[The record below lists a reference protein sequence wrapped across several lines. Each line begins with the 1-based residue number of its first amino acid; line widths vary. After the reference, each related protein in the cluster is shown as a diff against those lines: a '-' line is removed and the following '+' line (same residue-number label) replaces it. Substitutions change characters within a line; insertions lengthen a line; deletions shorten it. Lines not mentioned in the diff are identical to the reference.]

1 MLFIDRTDALLPWSS
16 LPDRACLSGR
26 GLSKRRRR
34 NRRRRQIARNKNNVQ
49 GMNVTESE
57 QKAPGAS
64 HRWRWLPAL
73 VVALFCLCVTN
84 ASAETR
90 ALRIQHLHTGEK
102 AEIVFK
108 RNGRYDQA
116 GLKKI
121 NFMLRDW
128 RRNEPTRMD
137 PRLLDLVW
145 QAYRASGST
154 SYIHVVSAYRSP
166 ATNAMLRG
174 RSKGVARESQHM
186 VGRAMDFFL
195 PDVPL
200 KKLRDIGLRMQGGGV
215 GYYPTSGSPFIHM
228 DVGNVRHWPGI
239 SRQELARVFPNGNTL
254 HVPSDGKPL
263 PGYGQA
269 FAAYKSRKATG
280 TPNIELASADGG
292 QRKSRGLL
300 ATLLGGRGAD
310 EADDVADAVPAP
322 RKPAKSVEPRPAGQ
336 AIAIVPPQD
345 AQRADIQIAA
355 SDPGEESPAGQKG
368 KTPEAIVMAM
378 APNAVP
384 LPAFAPRAEATA
396 SIATPQTAPFAI
408 ASASMTQ
415 TELPAAKPAATNA
428 EMPMGKTD
436 TAALSVTP
444 EMVALNVPLP
454 TWRPES
460 LARQPEAAKSADAI
474 GALLAMHHPDDGLD
488 GPASQRVAVPAS
500 KPEDRVRTSPKA
512 DRVQP
517 RLDPEATAVIVPAVL
532 TGRGIAGGTGSTTAP
547 VIAANF
553 IRTAPEHVYL
563 DGFQSRGQTSDH
575 RRFTG
580 SAVKFLP
587 IASFK

>member
-1 MLFIDRTDALLPWSS
+1 MT
-16 LPDRACLSGR
+16 
-26 GLSKRRRR
+26 
-34 NRRRRQIARNKNNVQ
+34 
-49 GMNVTESE
+49 VTESE
-57 QKAPGAS
+57 QNAPDAS
-64 HRWRWLPAL
+64 HRWTWLPAIA
-73 VVALFCLCVTN
+73 VALLCLCVTS
-84 ASAETR
+84 AFAETR
-90 ALRIQHLHTGEK
+90 ALKIQHLHTGEK

-121 NFMLRDW
+121 SFMLRDW

-154 SYIHVVSAYRSP
+154 GYIHVVSAYRSP
-166 ATNAMLRG
+166 ATNAMLRS

-254 HVPSDGKPL
+254 HVPSDGRPL
-263 PGYGQA
+263 PGYDQA
-269 FAAYKSRKATG
+269 LAAYKSRKAAG

-310 EADDVADAVPAP
+310 ESEDIAEAAPAP
-322 RKPAKSVEPRPAGQ
+322 RKPAKSVEPKTAGQ
-336 AIAIVPPQD
+336 GIATVPPQE
-345 AQRADIQIAA
+345 AQRADIQMASAGAA
-355 SDPGEESPAGQKG
+355 EEPLAEQKG
-368 KTPEAIVMAM
+368 KSPEAIVMAM
-378 APNAVP
+378 APSAVP
-384 LPAFAPRAEATA
+384 LPAFAPRAVATA
-396 SIATPQTAPFAI
+396 SIATPQNATLAM
-408 ASASMTQ
+408 ASASTARA
-415 TELPAAKPAATNA
+415 ELSAPKPVVANA
-428 EMPMGKTD
+428 EMPLGKTD
-436 TAALSVTP
+436 AASAAP
-444 EMVALNVPLP
+444 DKVALNIPLP
-454 TWRPES
+454 TWRPRNEAS
-460 LARQPEAAKSADAI
+460 AMRQPEAVKSADAVA
-474 GALLAMHHPDDGLD
+474 ALLAMHHPDTVLD
-488 GPASQRVAVPAS
+488 GSAAQQVAVPAP

-517 RLDPEATAVIVPAVL
+517 RLDTEATAVIAPVA
-532 TGRGIAGGTGSTTAP
+532 GRGIPGGTGAAAAP
-547 VIAANF
+547 IIAANF
-553 IRTAPEHVYL
+553 IRTAPEQVYL
-563 DGFQSRGQTSDH
+563 DGFQPRGQTSDH

>member
-1 MLFIDRTDALLPWSS
+1 MNVSE
-16 LPDRACLSGR
+16 
-26 GLSKRRRR
+26 
-34 NRRRRQIARNKNNVQ
+34 NVQ
-49 GMNVTESE
+49 N
-57 QKAPGAS
+57 APRAS
-64 HRWRWLPAL
+64 RLWTLPAIIAAFL
-73 VVALFCLCVTN
+73 CLCVTG
-84 ASAETR
+84 AFAETR
-90 ALRIQHLHTGEK
+90 ALKIQHLHTGEK

-108 RNGRYDQA
+108 RNGRYDPA

-121 NFMLRDW
+121 NLMLRDW
-128 RRNEPTRMD
+128 RRNEPTKMD

-145 QAYRASGST
+145 QAYRASGSRA
-154 SYIHVVSAYRSP
+154 YIHVVSAYRSP
-166 ATNAMLRG
+166 ATNAMLRS

-200 KKLRDIGLRMQGGGV
+200 KKLRDIGLKMQGGGV

-269 FAAYKSRKATG
+269 FAAYKSRKGAG
-280 TPNIELASADGG
+280 TPNIDLASADGG
-292 QRKSRGLL
+292 QRRPARGLL

-310 EADDVADAVPAP
+310 ETDDVAEAVPAP
-322 RKPAKSVEPRPAGQ
+322 RKPAKSVEPRPAG
-336 AIAIVPPQD
+336 IAIVPPQD
-345 AQRADIQIAA
+345 AQRADIQMA
-355 SDPGEESPAGQKG
+355 SVDRAEESPIGPEG

-378 APNAVP
+378 APGSVP
-384 LPAFAPRAEATA
+384 LPAFAPRSGSTT
-396 SIATPQTAPFAI
+396 SIPTPQLAPLAAADASTARA
-408 ASASMTQ
+408 
-415 TELPAAKPAATNA
+415 ELANPAATDA
-428 EMPMGKTD
+428 EISSGKSAGPAGGAPD
-436 TAALSVTP
+436 
-444 EMVALNVPLP
+444 MVAFNIPLP

-460 LARQPEAAKSADAI
+460 PTRQPETDKSDDAVA
-474 GALLAMHHPDDGLD
+474 ALLALNHADDGHNGLA
-488 GPASQRVAVPAS
+488 GQRVAVAQS

-517 RLDPEATAVIVPAVL
+517 NLDPEATAVIVPAAL
-532 TGRGIAGGTGSTTAP
+532 SGRPIETGRGIAGGASPAAP
-547 VIAANF
+547 VIAANL
-553 IRTAPEHVYL
+553 IRTAPEHIYL
-563 DGFQSRGQTSDH
+563 DGFQPRGRTSDH

>member
-1 MLFIDRTDALLPWSS
+1 
-16 LPDRACLSGR
+16 
-26 GLSKRRRR
+26 
-34 NRRRRQIARNKNNVQ
+34 
-49 GMNVTESE
+49 MNVIESE
-57 QKAPGAS
+57 QSAPGAS
-64 HRWRWLPAL
+64 HRWTWLPAI
-73 VVALFCLCVTN
+73 VVAFLCLCVTS

-166 ATNAMLRG
+166 ATNAMLRS

-200 KKLRDIGLRMQGGGV
+200 KKLRDIGLKMQGGGV

-254 HVPSDGKPL
+254 HVPSDGRPL
-263 PGYGQA
+263 PGYDQA
-269 FAAYKSRKATG
+269 LAAYKSRKSAG

-292 QRKSRGLL
+292 QRRPARGLL

-310 EADDVADAVPAP
+310 EAEDVAEAVPAP
-322 RKPAKSVEPRPAGQ
+322 RKPARSVEPKTAGQ
-336 AIAIVPPQD
+336 GIAIVPPQD
-345 AQRADIQIAA
+345 ARRADIQVA
-355 SDPGEESPAGQKG
+355 SAGTAEEPLAEQNS

-378 APNAVP
+378 APDSVP
-384 LPAFAPRAEATA
+384 LPAFAPRATATA
-396 SIATPQTAPFAI
+396 SIPTPQPAPFAV
-408 ASASMTQ
+408 ASASSARA
-415 TELPAAKPAATNA
+415 ELAGVKPAAANA
-428 EMPMGKTD
+428 ELPLGKTD
-436 TAALSVTP
+436 AAPAAVAP
-444 EMVALNVPLP
+444 VMVALNIPVP
-454 TWRPES
+454 TWRPQS
-460 LARQPEAAKSADAI
+460 RTSPAPQPEAAKSADAVA
-474 GALLAMHHPDDGLD
+474 ALLAMHHPDDGHGL
-488 GPASQRVAVPAS
+488 PVRQVAVPAS

-517 RLDPEATAVIVPAVL
+517 RLDPEATAMIVPAAS
-532 TGRGIAGGTGSTTAP
+532 TGRPLAGRLGMAAGPTAAP

-553 IRTAPEHVYL
+553 IRTAPEQVYL
-563 DGFQSRGQTSDH
+563 DGFQPRGQTSDH

>member
-1 MLFIDRTDALLPWSS
+1 MSVIESQQNAPGGFRWWTRLPAFMVAFFCMCITDA
-16 LPDRACLSGR
+16 
-26 GLSKRRRR
+26 
-34 NRRRRQIARNKNNVQ
+34 
-49 GMNVTESE
+49 
-57 QKAPGAS
+57 
-64 HRWRWLPAL
+64 
-73 VVALFCLCVTN
+73 F
-84 ASAETR
+84 AETR
-90 ALRIQHLHTGEK
+90 SLRIQHLHTGEK
-102 AEIVFK
+102 AEVVFK

-154 SYIHVVSAYRSP
+154 AYIHVVSAYRSP

-200 KKLRDIGLRMQGGGV
+200 KKLRDIGLKMQGGGV

-254 HVPSDGKPL
+254 HVPTDGRPL
-263 PGYGQA
+263 PGYDQA
-269 FAAYKSRKATG
+269 FAAYKSRKAAG
-280 TPNIELASADGG
+280 TPSIELASADNG
-292 QRKSRGLL
+292 QRKPARGLL
-300 ATLLGGRGAD
+300 ATLLGGPGAD
-310 EADDVADAVPAP
+310 EADDAAQAAPAP
-322 RKPAKSVEPRPAGQ
+322 RNSAKSVEPRMAGEPKTAGEPKAAGQ
-336 AIAIVPPQD
+336 GIAIVAPEA
-345 AQRADIQIAA
+345 AQRADIRMA
-355 SDPGEESPAGQKG
+355 SADPAEETPA

-378 APNAVP
+378 APGTVP
-384 LPAFAPRAEATA
+384 VPAFAPRAGLAA
-396 SIATPQTAPFAI
+396 SIPTPQTVPFGV
-408 ASASMTQ
+408 ASAST
-415 TELPAAKPAATNA
+415 AAEPAATGGEIPLAKMNA
-428 EMPMGKTD
+428 ASAIAGADML
-436 TAALSVTP
+436 ALDIP
-444 EMVALNVPLP
+444 IP
-454 TWRPES
+454 TWRPEGQTGP
-460 LARQPEAAKSADAI
+460 ARQPAAARPADAI
-474 GALLAMHHPDDGLD
+474 GALLAMHHADDGLD
-488 GPASQRVAVPAS
+488 PLAGQRVALPAS
-500 KPEDRVRTSPKA
+500 KPEDRIRTSPKA

-517 RLDPEATAVIVPAVL
+517 GLDPEATAVNVPL
-532 TGRGIAGGTGSTTAP
+532 ETGRRITGRTGSTI
-547 VIAANF
+547 IAANF
-553 IRTAPEHVYL
+553 IRTAPVQVYL
-563 DGFQSRGQTSDH
+563 DGFQPRRRTSDH

>member
-1 MLFIDRTDALLPWSS
+1 M
-16 LPDRACLSGR
+16 
-26 GLSKRRRR
+26 
-34 NRRRRQIARNKNNVQ
+34 
-49 GMNVTESE
+49 TESE
-57 QKAPGAS
+57 QNAPGAC
-64 HRWRWLPAL
+64 HRWTGLPAI
-73 VVALFCLCVTN
+73 VVALLCLCVTS
-84 ASAETR
+84 AFAETR
-90 ALRIQHLHTGEK
+90 ALKIQHLHTGEK

-154 SYIHVVSAYRSP
+154 GYIHVVSAYRSP
-166 ATNAMLRG
+166 ATNAMLRS

-254 HVPSDGKPL
+254 HVPSDGRPL
-263 PGYGQA
+263 PGYDQA
-269 FAAYKSRKATG
+269 LAAYKSRKAG
-280 TPNIELASADGG
+280 NTPNIELASADGG

-310 EADDVADAVPAP
+310 GSEDVAEAAPAP
-322 RKPAKSVEPRPAGQ
+322 RKPAKPVEPKTAAQG
-336 AIAIVPPQD
+336 IAIVPPQD
-345 AQRADIQIAA
+345 VQRADIQLAA
-355 SDPGEESPAGQKG
+355 EEPLAAQKN

-378 APNAVP
+378 APETVP
-384 LPAFAPRAEATA
+384 LPAFAPRAVA
-396 SIATPQTAPFAI
+396 SIPTPQTAPFAMAG
-408 ASASMTQ
+408 ASTARAGLS
-415 TELPAAKPAATNA
+415 AAKPAAANA
-428 EMPMGKTD
+428 ETPLGNTD
-436 TAALSVTP
+436 AAAASVAP
-444 EMVALNVPLP
+444 DIVALNIPLP
-454 TWRPES
+454 TWRPQTQTS
-460 LARQPEAAKSADAI
+460 PARQPEAAKSADAVA
-474 GALLAMHHPDDGLD
+474 ALLAMHHPDTVLD
-488 GPASQRVAVPAS
+488 GSAAQQVAVPAP
-500 KPEDRVRTSPKA
+500 KPEDRVGTSPKA

-517 RLDPEATAVIVPAVL
+517 RLDPEATAMPVA
-532 TGRGIAGGTGSTTAP
+532 GRGIPGGTGAAAAP

-553 IRTAPEHVYL
+553 IRTAPEQVYL
-563 DGFQSRGQTSDH
+563 DGFQPRRQTSDH

-587 IASFK
+587 IASFR

>member
-1 MLFIDRTDALLPWSS
+1 MNVSE
-16 LPDRACLSGR
+16 
-26 GLSKRRRR
+26 
-34 NRRRRQIARNKNNVQ
+34 NVQ
-49 GMNVTESE
+49 N
-57 QKAPGAS
+57 APGAS
-64 HRWRWLPAL
+64 RLWTLPAIIAAFL
-73 VVALFCLCVTN
+73 CLCVTG
-84 ASAETR
+84 AFAETR
-90 ALRIQHLHTGEK
+90 ALKIQHLHTGEK

-108 RNGRYDQA
+108 RNGRYDPA

-121 NFMLRDW
+121 NLMLRDW
-128 RRNEPTRMD
+128 RRNEPTKMD

-145 QAYRASGST
+145 QAYRASGSRA
-154 SYIHVVSAYRSP
+154 YIHVVSAYRSP
-166 ATNAMLRG
+166 ATNAMLRS

-200 KKLRDIGLRMQGGGV
+200 KKLRDIGLKMQGGGV

-269 FAAYKSRKATG
+269 FAAYKSRKGAG
-280 TPNIELASADGG
+280 TPNIDLASADGG
-292 QRKSRGLL
+292 QRRPARGLL

-310 EADDVADAVPAP
+310 ETDDVAEAVPAP
-322 RKPAKSVEPRPAGQ
+322 RKPAKSVEPRPAG
-336 AIAIVPPQD
+336 IAIVPPQD
-345 AQRADIQIAA
+345 AQRADIQMA
-355 SDPGEESPAGQKG
+355 SVDRAEESPIGPEG

-378 APNAVP
+378 APGSVP
-384 LPAFAPRAEATA
+384 LPAFAPRSGSTT
-396 SIATPQTAPFAI
+396 SIPTPQLAPLAAANASTAGAELANPTATDAEI
-408 ASASMTQ
+408 PSGKSAG
-415 TELPAAKPAATNA
+415 PAGGAP
-428 EMPMGKTD
+428 D
-436 TAALSVTP
+436 
-444 EMVALNVPLP
+444 MVAFNIPLP

-460 LARQPEAAKSADAI
+460 PTRQPEADKSGDAVA
-474 GALLAMHHPDDGLD
+474 ALLALNHADDGHNGLA
-488 GPASQRVAVPAS
+488 GQRVSVAQS

-517 RLDPEATAVIVPAVL
+517 NLDPEATAVIVPAAL
-532 TGRGIAGGTGSTTAP
+532 SRPIETGRGIAGGASTAAAP
-547 VIAANF
+547 VIAANL
-553 IRTAPEHVYL
+553 IRTAPEHIYL
-563 DGFQSRGQTSDH
+563 DGFQPRGQTSDH

>member
-1 MLFIDRTDALLPWSS
+1 
-16 LPDRACLSGR
+16 
-26 GLSKRRRR
+26 
-34 NRRRRQIARNKNNVQ
+34 
-49 GMNVTESE
+49 MNVIESE
-57 QKAPGAS
+57 QNAPGGF
-64 HRWRWLPAL
+64 RWWTRLPAFM
-73 VVALFCLCVTN
+73 VAFFCMCITD
-84 ASAETR
+84 AFAETR

-154 SYIHVVSAYRSP
+154 AYIHVVSAYRSP

-200 KKLRDIGLRMQGGGV
+200 KKLRDIGLKMQGGGV

-263 PGYGQA
+263 PGYEQA
-269 FAAYKSRKATG
+269 FAAYKSRKAAG
-280 TPNIELASADGG
+280 TPNIELASADSG
-292 QRKSRGLL
+292 QRRPARGLL
-300 ATLLGGRGAD
+300 ASLLGGRGAD
-310 EADDVADAVPAP
+310 EANDAAQAVPAP
-322 RKPAKSVEPRPAGQ
+322 RKPAKSVEPKQAGEPKTTGQ
-336 AIAIVPPQD
+336 GTAIVAPEA
-345 AQRADIQIAA
+345 AQRADIQIA
-355 SDPGEESPAGQKG
+355 SAGQAEETPA

-378 APNAVP
+378 APGTVP
-384 LPAFAPRAEATA
+384 LPAFAPRTGLAA
-396 SIATPQTAPFAI
+396 SIPTQQTVPLAV
-408 ASASMTQ
+408 ASASPARA
-415 TELPAAKPAATNA
+415 EPAAANA
-428 EMPMGKTD
+428 EIPPAKVD
-436 TAALSVTP
+436 AAAAAGAP
-444 EMVALNVPLP
+444 EMVALNIPVP
-454 TWRPES
+454 TWRPQDQAS
-460 LARQPEAAKSADAI
+460 AAHQPEAKPADAI
-474 GALLAMHHPDDGLD
+474 GALLAMHHADDGLD
-488 GPASQRVAVPAS
+488 PLAGQRIAVPAS
-500 KPEDRVRTSPKA
+500 KPEDRARTSPKA

-517 RLDPEATAVIVPAVL
+517 RLDPETTAVIVPL
-532 TGRGIAGGTGSTTAP
+532 ETGRRITGGTASAAATI
-547 VIAANF
+547 IAANL
-553 IRTAPEHVYL
+553 IRTAPEQVYL
-563 DGFQSRGQTSDH
+563 DGFKPRGQTSDH

>member
-1 MLFIDRTDALLPWSS
+1 
-16 LPDRACLSGR
+16 
-26 GLSKRRRR
+26 
-34 NRRRRQIARNKNNVQ
+34 
-49 GMNVTESE
+49 MNVTESE
-57 QKAPGAS
+57 QNAPS
-64 HRWRWLPAL
+64 HRWTWLPAI
-73 VVALFCLCVTN
+73 VAAFLCLCVTG

-154 SYIHVVSAYRSP
+154 AYIQVVSAYRSP

-269 FAAYKSRKATG
+269 FAAYKSRKAAG
-280 TPNIELASADGG
+280 TPNIELANADGG
-292 QRKSRGLL
+292 QRKSPGLL
-300 ATLLGGRGAD
+300 ATLLGRGAD
-310 EADDVADAVPAP
+310 EADDVAEAAPAP
-322 RKPAKSVEPRPAGQ
+322 RKLAKSVEPKPAGQ
-336 AIAIVPPQD
+336 GIAIVPPET
-345 AQRADIQIAA
+345 AQRADIQMV
-355 SDPGEESPAGQKG
+355 SVDPAEPLAEQKS
-368 KTPEAIVMAM
+368 KKPEAIVMAM

-384 LPAFAPRAEATA
+384 LPAFAPRAESTA
-396 SIATPQTAPFAI
+396 SIATRQTAPFAI
-408 ASASMTQ
+408 ASASMARA
-415 TELPAAKPAATNA
+415 ELPAAKPAPTNP
-428 EMPMGKTD
+428 EIPLGKTD
-436 TAALSVTP
+436 TATASVAP
-444 EMVALNVPLP
+444 EMMALNIPLP
-454 TWRPES
+454 TWRPEGQTS
-460 LARQPEAAKSADAI
+460 QARQPEAAKSADAI
-474 GALLAMHHPDDGLD
+474 GALLAMHHPDGGLD
-488 GPASQRVAVPAS
+488 GLAGQRVAVPAS
-500 KPEDRVRTSPKA
+500 TPEDRVRTSPKA

-517 RLDPEATAVIVPAVL
+517 RLDPETTAVIVPAVL

-563 DGFQSRGQTSDH
+563 DGFQPRGQTSDH

>member
-1 MLFIDRTDALLPWSS
+1 
-16 LPDRACLSGR
+16 
-26 GLSKRRRR
+26 
-34 NRRRRQIARNKNNVQ
+34 
-49 GMNVTESE
+49 MNVIES
-57 QKAPGAS
+57 QQNAPGAS
-64 HRWRWLPAL
+64 HRWTWLPAI
-73 VVALFCLCVTN
+73 VVAFFCLCVTS

-90 ALRIQHLHTGEK
+90 ALKIQHLHTGEK

-166 ATNAMLRG
+166 ATNAMLRS

-200 KKLRDIGLRMQGGGV
+200 KKLRDIGLKMQGGGV

-254 HVPSDGKPL
+254 HVPSDGRPL
-263 PGYGQA
+263 PGYDQA
-269 FAAYKSRKATG
+269 LAAYKSRKAAG

-300 ATLLGGRGAD
+300 ATLLGRGAD
-310 EADDVADAVPAP
+310 EADDIAEAAPAP
-322 RKPAKSVEPRPAGQ
+322 RKPAKSVEPEPAGQ
-336 AIAIVPPQD
+336 GIAIVPPQD
-345 AQRADIQIAA
+345 AQRADIQVA
-355 SDPGEESPAGQKG
+355 SAGMAEEPLAEQKV

-378 APNAVP
+378 APSAVP
-384 LPAFAPRAEATA
+384 LPAFAPRAAPTA
-396 SIATPQTAPFAI
+396 SIPVPQTAPFAI
-408 ASASMTQ
+408 AGASTAQ
-415 TELPAAKPAATNA
+415 AELSAAKPAAANA
-428 EMPMGKTD
+428 EMGKTD
-436 TAALSVTP
+436 TAAASVAP
-444 EMVALNVPLP
+444 DMVALNIPLP
-454 TWRPES
+454 TSRPQGQTS
-460 LARQPEAAKSADAI
+460 PARQPESAKSADAI
-474 GALLAMHHPDDGLD
+474 AALLTMHHPDDGL
-488 GPASQRVAVPAS
+488 GLAGQRVAIPAS

-512 DRVQP
+512 NRVQP
-517 RLDPEATAVIVPAVL
+517 RLDPEAIAVIVPVASPGWRL
-532 TGRGIAGGTGSTTAP
+532 ETGRGIAGGTGSTAAP

-553 IRTAPEHVYL
+553 IRTAPEQVYL
-563 DGFQSRGQTSDH
+563 DGFQPRGQTSDH

>member
-1 MLFIDRTDALLPWSS
+1 
-16 LPDRACLSGR
+16 
-26 GLSKRRRR
+26 
-34 NRRRRQIARNKNNVQ
+34 
-49 GMNVTESE
+49 MNVIESE
-57 QKAPGAS
+57 QNAPGAS
-64 HRWRWLPAL
+64 QRWTWLPAI
-73 VVALFCLCVTN
+73 VVALFCLCVTS

-90 ALRIQHLHTGEK
+90 ALKIQHLHTGEK

-145 QAYRASGST
+145 QAYRASGS
-154 SYIHVVSAYRSP
+154 SGYIHVVSAYRSP
-166 ATNAMLRG
+166 ATNAMLRS

-254 HVPSDGKPL
+254 HVPSDGRPL
-263 PGYGQA
+263 PGYDQA
-269 FAAYKSRKATG
+269 LAAYKSRKTAG
-280 TPNIELASADGG
+280 TPNIELATADGG

-310 EADDVADAVPAP
+310 ESEDIAEAAPAP
-322 RKPAKSVEPRPAGQ
+322 RKPAKSVEPKTAGQ
-336 AIAIVPPQD
+336 GIAVVPPQA
-345 AQRADIQIAA
+345 AQRADIQMASAGAA
-355 SDPGEESPAGQKG
+355 EEPLAEQKG

-378 APNAVP
+378 APSAVP
-384 LPAFAPRAEATA
+384 LPAFAPRAVATA
-396 SIATPQTAPFAI
+396 SIPAPQTAPFAMAR
-408 ASASMTQ
+408 ASTAQAEPSVT
-415 TELPAAKPAATNA
+415 KPVVANA
-428 EMPMGKTD
+428 EMPLGKTE
-436 TAALSVTP
+436 AAAASAPDV
-444 EMVALNVPLP
+444 VALNVPLP
-454 TWRPES
+454 TWRPQTEAS
-460 LARQPEAAKSADAI
+460 LARQPEAVKSADAVA
-474 GALLAMHHPDDGLD
+474 ALLAMHHPDAVLD
-488 GPASQRVAVPAS
+488 GSAAQRVAVPAPKS
-500 KPEDRVRTSPKA
+500 EDRVRTSPKA

-517 RLDPEATAVIVPAVL
+517 RLDPEATAVIVPVAE
-532 TGRGIAGGTGSTTAP
+532 RGISGGTGAAAAP

-553 IRTAPEHVYL
+553 IRTAPQQVYL
-563 DGFQSRGQTSDH
+563 DGFQPGGQTSDH

>member
-1 MLFIDRTDALLPWSS
+1 MPVRLVKPVGSS
-16 LPDRACLSGR
+16 A
-26 GLSKRRRR
+26 SKRRLRI
-34 NRRRRQIARNKNNVQ
+34 RRRRQIARNKNNVQ
-49 GMNVTESE
+49 GMKLIESG
-57 QKAPGAS
+57 QNAPGAS
-64 HRWRWLPAL
+64 RHWTWLPAI
-73 VVALFCLCVTN
+73 VVAFLCLCVTG

-239 SRQELARVFPNGNTL
+239 GRQELARVFPNGNTL
-254 HVPSDGKPL
+254 HVPSDGRPL
-263 PGYGQA
+263 PGYDQA
-269 FAAYKSRKATG
+269 LAAYTSRKSAG
-280 TPNIELASADGG
+280 TPNIELASADSGE
-292 QRKSRGLL
+292 RKSRGLL

-310 EADDVADAVPAP
+310 EAEDVAEAAPTP
-322 RKPAKSVEPRPAGQ
+322 RKPVKPVEPKPAGQ
-336 AIAIVPPQD
+336 GIAVVPPEA
-345 AQRADIQIAA
+345 AQRADIQVASAGAA
-355 SDPGEESPAGQKG
+355 EEPLAEQKS

-378 APNAVP
+378 APDTVP
-384 LPAFAPRAEATA
+384 LPAFAPRAVPTA
-396 SIATPQTAPFAI
+396 SIPTPQTAPFAT
-408 ASASMTQ
+408 ASASTSR
-415 TELPAAKPAATNA
+415 AALVTSKPTAANA
-428 EMPMGKTD
+428 EMPLDKTD
-436 TAALSVTP
+436 AAAVSAAPETAALT
-444 EMVALNVPLP
+444 VPLP
-454 TWRPES
+454 TWRPQS
-460 LARQPEAAKSADAI
+460 QISPTRQPDAAKSGDAVA
-474 GALLAMHHPDDGLD
+474 ALLAMHHPDNSLDGLA
-488 GPASQRVAVPAS
+488 GQRAAVPAP

-517 RLDPEATAVIVPAVL
+517 RLDPEATAVIVPVAL
-532 TGRGIAGGTGSTTAP
+532 TGRPLETGHGIAGGTGSAGAP
-547 VIAANF
+547 VIAANY
-553 IRTAPEHVYL
+553 IRTAPEQVYL
-563 DGFQSRGQTSDH
+563 DGFQPRGQTSDH

>member
-1 MLFIDRTDALLPWSS
+1 
-16 LPDRACLSGR
+16 
-26 GLSKRRRR
+26 
-34 NRRRRQIARNKNNVQ
+34 
-49 GMNVTESE
+49 MNVIESK
-57 QKAPGAS
+57 QNAPGAS
-64 HRWRWLPAL
+64 HRWTWSSAIVAAL
-73 VVALFCLCVTN
+73 LCLCVTS

-154 SYIHVVSAYRSP
+154 GYIHVVSAYRSP

-269 FAAYKSRKATG
+269 FAAYKSRKAAG
-280 TPNIELASADGG
+280 TPNIELASVDGG
-292 QRKSRGLL
+292 QRRPARGLL
-300 ATLLGGRGAD
+300 ATLLGRGTD

-322 RKPAKSVEPRPAGQ
+322 RKPAKSVEPKTAGQ
-336 AIAIVPPQD
+336 GIAIVPPEA
-345 AQRADIQIAA
+345 AQRADVQMA
-355 SDPGEESPAGQKG
+355 SGGSAEEPSSAQTE

-378 APNAVP
+378 APKAVP
-384 LPAFAPRAEATA
+384 LPDFAPRAQSTA
-396 SIATPQTAPFAI
+396 GIVTAQTAPFAI
-408 ASASMTQ
+408 ESASMARA
-415 TELPAAKPAATNA
+415 ELPTAKRAPTNA
-428 EMPMGKTD
+428 EMLLGKAD
-436 TAALSVTP
+436 ATAASVAP
-444 EMVALNVPLP
+444 EIVALNIPLP
-454 TWRPES
+454 TWRPEGQTS
-460 LARQPEAAKSADAI
+460 PARQPEAAKSADAI
-474 GALLAMHHPDDGLD
+474 GALLAMHHPDGGLD
-488 GPASQRVAVPAS
+488 GLAGQRVAVPAS
-500 KPEDRVRTSPKA
+500 KPEDHVRTSPKA

-517 RLDPEATAVIVPAVL
+517 RLDPETAAVIVPAVL
-532 TGRGIAGGTGSTTAP
+532 TGRGIAGGTGSTAP
-547 VIAANF
+547 VVAANF
-553 IRTAPEHVYL
+553 IRTAPQKVYL

>member
-1 MLFIDRTDALLPWSS
+1 MTVI
-16 LPDRACLSGR
+16 
-26 GLSKRRRR
+26 
-34 NRRRRQIARNKNNVQ
+34 
-49 GMNVTESE
+49 ES
-57 QKAPGAS
+57 QQTAPGAS
-64 HRWRWLPAL
+64 HRWTWLPAI
-73 VVALFCLCVTN
+73 ALALLCLCVTS
-84 ASAETR
+84 AFAETR
-90 ALRIQHLHTGEK
+90 ALKIQHLHTGEK

-137 PRLLDLVW
+137 PRLFDLVW
-145 QAYRASGST
+145 QAYRASGS
-154 SYIHVVSAYRSP
+154 SGYIHVVSAYRSP
-166 ATNAMLRG
+166 ATNAMLRS

-254 HVPSDGKPL
+254 HVPSDGRPL
-263 PGYGQA
+263 PGYDQA
-269 FAAYKSRKATG
+269 LAAYKSRKAAG
-280 TPNIELASADGG
+280 TPNIELASAGG
-292 QRKSRGLL
+292 DQRKSRGLL
-300 ATLLGGRGAD
+300 ATLLGRGTD
-310 EADDVADAVPAP
+310 EADDVAEAVPAP
-322 RKPAKSVEPRPAGQ
+322 RKPAKSVEPKAPGQ
-336 AIAIVPPQD
+336 GIAIVPPEA
-345 AQRADIQIAA
+345 AQRADIQVASADAA
-355 SDPGEESPAGQKG
+355 EEPLAEENG

-378 APNAVP
+378 APETVP
-384 LPAFAPRAEATA
+384 LPAFAPRAAATA
-396 SIATPQTAPFAI
+396 SIPTPQAAPLAM
-408 ASASMTQ
+408 ASVSAQ
-415 TELPAAKPAATNA
+415 AELSAAKPVVANA
-428 EMPMGKTD
+428 EMGKTD
-436 TAALSVTP
+436 TATASAAP
-444 EMVALNVPLP
+444 DMVALNIPLP
-454 TWRPES
+454 TWRPQS
-460 LARQPEAAKSADAI
+460 QTSPARQPEAAKSADAVA
-474 GALLAMHHPDDGLD
+474 ALLAMHHPDTGLD
-488 GPASQRVAVPAS
+488 GLAARQVAVPAA

-517 RLDPEATAVIVPAVL
+517 RLDPEATAVIVPVS
-532 TGRGIAGGTGSTTAP
+532 GRGISGGTGSAAAP
-547 VIAANF
+547 VVAANF
-553 IRTAPEHVYL
+553 IRTAPEKVYL
-563 DGFQSRGQTSDH
+563 DGFQPRGQTSDH

>member
-1 MLFIDRTDALLPWSS
+1 
-16 LPDRACLSGR
+16 
-26 GLSKRRRR
+26 
-34 NRRRRQIARNKNNVQ
+34 
-49 GMNVTESE
+49 MNVIESE
-57 QKAPGAS
+57 QNAPGAS
-64 HRWRWLPAL
+64 HRWTWLPAI
-73 VVALFCLCVTN
+73 VVAFLCLCVTS

-166 ATNAMLRG
+166 ATNAMLRS

-200 KKLRDIGLRMQGGGV
+200 KKLRDIGLKMQGGGV

-254 HVPSDGKPL
+254 HVPSDGRPL
-263 PGYGQA
+263 PGYDQA
-269 FAAYKSRKATG
+269 LAAYKSRKSAG

-292 QRKSRGLL
+292 QRRPARGLL

-310 EADDVADAVPAP
+310 DAEDVAEAVPAP
-322 RKPAKSVEPRPAGQ
+322 RKPARSVEPKTAAGQ
-336 AIAIVPPQD
+336 GIAIVPPEA
-345 AQRADIQIAA
+345 AQRADIQMATA
-355 SDPGEESPAGQKG
+355 GVAEEPLAEQNSR
-368 KTPEAIVMAM
+368 TPEAIVMAM
-378 APNAVP
+378 APSAVP
-384 LPAFAPRAEATA
+384 LPAFAPRAEPTT
-396 SIATPQTAPFAI
+396 SIPTPQTAPFTI
-408 ASASMTQ
+408 ASASTARA
-415 TELPAAKPAATNA
+415 ELPGAKPAAANA
-428 EMPMGKTD
+428 EMPLGKTD
-436 TAALSVTP
+436 AAPAAVAP
-444 EMVALNVPLP
+444 DMVALNIPLP
-454 TWRPES
+454 TWRPQS
-460 LARQPEAAKSADAI
+460 QTSPAPQPEAAKSADAVA
-474 GALLAMHHPDDGLD
+474 ALLAMHHPDDGHGL
-488 GPASQRVAVPAS
+488 AARQVAVPAS
-500 KPEDRVRTSPKA
+500 KSEDRVRTSPKA

-517 RLDPEATAVIVPAVL
+517 RLDPEATAMIVPAAS
-532 TGRGIAGGTGSTTAP
+532 TGRPLAARLGIAAGPTTAP

-553 IRTAPEHVYL
+553 IRTAPEQVYL
-563 DGFQSRGQTSDH
+563 DGFQPRGQTSDH

>member
-1 MLFIDRTDALLPWSS
+1 
-16 LPDRACLSGR
+16 
-26 GLSKRRRR
+26 
-34 NRRRRQIARNKNNVQ
+34 
-49 GMNVTESE
+49 MNVIESE
-57 QKAPGAS
+57 QNGAS
-64 HRWRWLPAL
+64 HRWTWLPAIA
-73 VVALFCLCVTN
+73 VAFLCMCVTT
-84 ASAETR
+84 AFAETR
-90 ALRIQHLHTGEK
+90 ALKIQHLHTGEK

-154 SYIHVVSAYRSP
+154 AYIHVVSAYRSP

-200 KKLRDIGLRMQGGGV
+200 KKLRDIGLKMQGGGV

-263 PGYGQA
+263 PGYEQA
-269 FAAYKSRKATG
+269 FAAYKSRKAAG

-292 QRKSRGLL
+292 QRRPARGLL
-300 ATLLGGRGAD
+300 ATLLGSRSSD
-310 EADDVADAVPAP
+310 EADDVEEAVPAP
-322 RKPAKSVEPRPAGQ
+322 RKPAKSVETKSVEPKSVEPRPAGQ
-336 AIAIVPPQD
+336 GIAIVLPEA
-345 AQRADIQIAA
+345 AQRADIQRASAA
-355 SDPGEESPAGQKG
+355 PAEEAPVEQQA

-378 APNAVP
+378 KPGAVP
-384 LPAFAPRAEATA
+384 LPAFAPRAEATVSVPIA
-396 SIATPQTAPFAI
+396 ATPTRETVPFAT
-408 ASASMTQ
+408 ASASAARA
-415 TELPAAKPAATNA
+415 ELSAAKPAAANAEIPLGNTNA
-428 EMPMGKTD
+428 AAA
-436 TAALSVTP
+436 TAAPDVVS
-444 EMVALNVPLP
+444 LNIPLP
-454 TWRPES
+454 TWRPRTS
-460 LARQPEAAKSADAI
+460 AGPRPEAGSGDVIA
-474 GALLAMHHPDDGLD
+474 ALLARHHAGPDGLA
-488 GPASQRVAVPAS
+488 GRRLPVSAS
-500 KPEDRVRTSPKA
+500 KPEDRVGASPKA

-517 RLDPEATAVIVPAVL
+517 RGDAKAPPVIVPAASA
-532 TGRGIAGGTGSTTAP
+532 GRPFGAGREIAGKVGSAAAP
-547 VIAANF
+547 VIASNF

-563 DGFQSRGQTSDH
+563 DGFQPRGKTSDH

>member
-1 MLFIDRTDALLPWSS
+1 
-16 LPDRACLSGR
+16 
-26 GLSKRRRR
+26 
-34 NRRRRQIARNKNNVQ
+34 
-49 GMNVTESE
+49 MNVIESDE
-57 QKAPGAS
+57 KAPGGLS
-64 HRWRWLPAL
+64 WWTRLPAFA
-73 VVALFCLCVTN
+73 VAFFCMCITD
-84 ASAETR
+84 AFAETR

-145 QAYRASGST
+145 QAYRASGSS

-174 RSKGVARESQHM
+174 RSKGVAKESQHM

-200 KKLRDIGLRMQGGGV
+200 KKLRDIGLKMQGGGV

-254 HVPSDGKPL
+254 HVPSDGKPM
-263 PGYGQA
+263 PGYEQA
-269 FAAYKSRKATG
+269 FAAYKSRKAAG

-292 QRKSRGLL
+292 QRRPARGLL

-310 EADDVADAVPAP
+310 EADDAAEAAPVP
-322 RKPAKSVEPRPAGQ
+322 RKPAKPVESSPAPK
-336 AIAIVPPQD
+336 IAIVAPEA
-345 AQRADIQIAA
+345 AQRADIQIASVEPA
-355 SDPGEESPAGQKG
+355 EEPPAGQT
-368 KTPEAIVMAM
+368 TPEAIVMAM
-378 APNAVP
+378 APGAVP
-384 LPAFAPRAEATA
+384 VPAFAPRAEA
-396 SIATPQTAPFAI
+396 SIPTPRTVPFAI
-408 ASASMTQ
+408 ASASQARDDLVT
-415 TELPAAKPAATNA
+415 ATPLA
-428 EMPMGKTD
+428 
-436 TAALSVTP
+436 TAAASPAGKPDAAASIAP
-444 EMVALNVPLP
+444 EIVARGVPVP
-454 TWRPES
+454 TWRPEGQVVAA
-460 LARQPEAAKSADAI
+460 LQPETAKPADAI
-474 GALLAMHHPDDGLD
+474 GVLLALHHADDGLD
-488 GPASQRVAVPAS
+488 PLAGQRIAVPAS
-500 KPEDRVRTSPKA
+500 KPQDRAGASPKA
-512 DRVQP
+512 DRVKP
-517 RLDPEATAVIVPAVL
+517 RLDPRVTAIIVPAATSRE
-532 TGRGIAGGTGSTTAP
+532 TGLGSAGAGSAAAP
-547 VIAANF
+547 IIAANF
-553 IRTAPEHVYL
+553 IRTAPEQVYL
-563 DGFQSRGQTSDH
+563 DGFRPRGQTSDH

>member
-1 MLFIDRTDALLPWSS
+1 
-16 LPDRACLSGR
+16 
-26 GLSKRRRR
+26 
-34 NRRRRQIARNKNNVQ
+34 
-49 GMNVTESE
+49 MNVTESE
-57 QKAPGAS
+57 QNAPGAS
-64 HRWRWLPAL
+64 HRWTWLPAIA
-73 VVALFCLCVTN
+73 VALLCLCVTG
-84 ASAETR
+84 AFAETR
-90 ALRIQHLHTGEK
+90 ALKIQHLHTGEK

-121 NFMLRDW
+121 SFMLRDW

-154 SYIHVVSAYRSP
+154 GYIHVVSAYRSP
-166 ATNAMLRG
+166 ATNAMLRS

-254 HVPSDGKPL
+254 HVPSDGRPL
-263 PGYGQA
+263 PGYDQA
-269 FAAYKSRKATG
+269 LAAYKSRKAAG

-310 EADDVADAVPAP
+310 ESEDIAEAAPAP
-322 RKPAKSVEPRPAGQ
+322 RKPAKAVEPKIAGQ
-336 AIAIVPPQD
+336 GIAIVPPQE
-345 AQRADIQIAA
+345 AQRADIQMASAGAA
-355 SDPGEESPAGQKG
+355 EEPLVEQKG
-368 KTPEAIVMAM
+368 KSPEAIVMAM
-378 APNAVP
+378 APSAVP
-384 LPAFAPRAEATA
+384 LPAFAPRAVATA
-396 SIATPQTAPFAI
+396 SIATPQNATLAM
-408 ASASMTQ
+408 ASASTVRA
-415 TELPAAKPAATNA
+415 ELSAPKPVVANA
-428 EMPMGKTD
+428 EMPLGKTD
-436 TAALSVTP
+436 AASAAPDV
-444 EMVALNVPLP
+444 VALNIPLP
-454 TWRPES
+454 TWRPRNEAS
-460 LARQPEAAKSADAI
+460 AMRQPEAVKSADAVA
-474 GALLAMHHPDDGLD
+474 ALLAMHHPDTVLD
-488 GPASQRVAVPAS
+488 GSAAQQVAVPAP

-517 RLDPEATAVIVPAVL
+517 RLDTEATAVIAPVA
-532 TGRGIAGGTGSTTAP
+532 GRGIPGGTGAAAAP
-547 VIAANF
+547 IIAANF
-553 IRTAPEHVYL
+553 IRTAPEQVYL
-563 DGFQSRGQTSDH
+563 DGFQPRGQTSDH

>member
-1 MLFIDRTDALLPWSS
+1 
-16 LPDRACLSGR
+16 
-26 GLSKRRRR
+26 
-34 NRRRRQIARNKNNVQ
+34 
-49 GMNVTESE
+49 MNVIERE
-57 QKAPGAS
+57 QNAPGAS
-64 HRWRWLPAL
+64 HRWTWLPAI
-73 VVALFCLCVTN
+73 VAAFLCLCVTG

-121 NFMLRDW
+121 NVMLRDW

-154 SYIHVVSAYRSP
+154 AYIHIVSAYRSP
-166 ATNAMLRG
+166 ATNAMLRS

-200 KKLRDIGLRMQGGGV
+200 KKLRDIGLKMQGGGV

-254 HVPSDGKPL
+254 HVPSDGRPL
-263 PGYGQA
+263 PGFDQA
-269 FAAYKSRKATG
+269 LAAYKSRKSAG
-280 TPNIELASADGG
+280 TPNIELASADSG

-310 EADDVADAVPAP
+310 EADDVAEAAPTP
-322 RKPAKSVEPRPAGQ
+322 RKPAKSVEPKAAGQ
-336 AIAIVPPQD
+336 GIAIVPPEA
-345 AQRADIQIAA
+345 AQRADIEMA
-355 SDPGEESPAGQKG
+355 STGVAEEPLAEQKS

-378 APNAVP
+378 APNTVP
-384 LPAFAPRAEATA
+384 LPALAPRAETTA
-396 SIATPQTAPFAI
+396 SIPVQQTAPFTT
-408 ASASMTQ
+408 ASAD
-415 TELPAAKPAATNA
+415 AAAANVA
-428 EMPMGKTD
+428 PD
-436 TAALSVTP
+436 
-444 EMVALNVPLP
+444 MVALTVPLP
-454 TWRPES
+454 TWRPQS
-460 LARQPEAAKSADAI
+460 QTSPARQPDAAKSADAVA
-474 GALLAMHHPDDGLD
+474 ALLAMHHPDNSLYGLA
-488 GPASQRVAVPAS
+488 GQRAAIPAS
-500 KPEDRVRTSPKA
+500 KPEDRIRTSPKA

-517 RLDPEATAVIVPAVL
+517 RLDPEASAMIVPVAS
-532 TGRGIAGGTGSTTAP
+532 TGRGIAGGAGSAAAP

-553 IRTAPEHVYL
+553 IRTAPQQVYL
-563 DGFQSRGQTSDH
+563 DGFQPRGQKSDH

>member
-1 MLFIDRTDALLPWSS
+1 MT
-16 LPDRACLSGR
+16 
-26 GLSKRRRR
+26 
-34 NRRRRQIARNKNNVQ
+34 
-49 GMNVTESE
+49 VTESE
-57 QKAPGAS
+57 QNAPGAS
-64 HRWRWLPAL
+64 RRWTWLPAIA
-73 VVALFCLCVTN
+73 VALLCLCVTS
-84 ASAETR
+84 AFAETR
-90 ALRIQHLHTGEK
+90 ALKIRHLHTGEK

-145 QAYRASGST
+145 QAYRASGS
-154 SYIHVVSAYRSP
+154 SGYIHVVSAYRSP
-166 ATNAMLRG
+166 ATNAMLRS

-254 HVPSDGKPL
+254 HVPSDGRPL
-263 PGYGQA
+263 PGYDQA
-269 FAAYKSRKATG
+269 LAAYKSRKAAG
-280 TPNIELASADGG
+280 TPNIDLASADGG

-300 ATLLGGRGAD
+300 ATLLGGGD
-310 EADDVADAVPAP
+310 ESEDVAEAVPAP
-322 RKPAKSVEPRPAGQ
+322 RKPARSVEPKTAGQ
-336 AIAIVPPQD
+336 GIAIVPPEA
-345 AQRADIQIAA
+345 AQRADIQIASA
-355 SDPGEESPAGQKG
+355 GAAEEPLAEQNS

-378 APNAVP
+378 APSAVP
-384 LPAFAPRAEATA
+384 LPAFAPRAVATA
-396 SIATPQTAPFAI
+396 SIPTPQTAPLAMAG
-408 ASASMTQ
+408 ASTAQ
-415 TELPAAKPAATNA
+415 AELAAAKPAASNA
-428 EMPMGKTD
+428 EISVGMAD
-436 TAALSVTP
+436 TAAASAAP
-444 EMVALNVPLP
+444 DMVSLNIPLP
-454 TWRPES
+454 TWRPQS
-460 LARQPEAAKSADAI
+460 RTSPARQPEAAKSADAVA
-474 GALLAMHHPDDGLD
+474 ALLAMHHPDNGLD
-488 GPASQRVAVPAS
+488 GSAARRLAVPAP

-517 RLDPEATAVIVPAVL
+517 RLDPDATAVIVPVAERA
-532 TGRGIAGGTGSTTAP
+532 GSIAAP

-553 IRTAPEHVYL
+553 IRTAPEKVYL
-563 DGFQSRGQTSDH
+563 DGFQPRGQTSDH

>member
-1 MLFIDRTDALLPWSS
+1 
-16 LPDRACLSGR
+16 
-26 GLSKRRRR
+26 
-34 NRRRRQIARNKNNVQ
+34 
-49 GMNVTESE
+49 MNGIESE
-57 QKAPGAS
+57 QNPLGAS
-64 HRWRWLPAL
+64 RRWTWLPAIAM
-73 VVALFCLCVTN
+73 ALLCMCVTD
-84 ASAETR
+84 AFAETR

-108 RNGRYDQA
+108 RDGRYDQA

-154 SYIHVVSAYRSP
+154 AYIHVVSAYRSP

-200 KKLRDIGLRMQGGGV
+200 KKLRDIGLKMQGGGV

-239 SRQELARVFPNGNTL
+239 SRLELARVFPNGNTL

-263 PGYGQA
+263 PGYEQA
-269 FAAYKSRKATG
+269 FAAYESRKVAG
-280 TPNIELASADGG
+280 TPNIELASADRG
-292 QRKSRGLL
+292 QRRPARGLL

-310 EADDVADAVPAP
+310 EADDAAEAAPAP
-322 RKPAKSVEPRPAGQ
+322 RKPTKSVEPKTAGEPKMPGDSKTAGQ
-336 AIAIVPPQD
+336 GIAIVAPEA
-345 AQRADIQIAA
+345 AQRADVQIASA
-355 SDPGEESPAGQKG
+355 DPAEETPA

-378 APNAVP
+378 APGTVP
-384 LPAFAPRAEATA
+384 IPAFAPRTGFAATIPIPQAVPFGVA
-396 SIATPQTAPFAI
+396 S
-408 ASASMTQ
+408 SASTARV
-415 TELPAAKPAATNA
+415 EPAATGAEIPVARMNA
-428 EMPMGKTD
+428 APAIAGPDM
-436 TAALSVTP
+436 L
-444 EMVALNVPLP
+444 ALNIPVP
-454 TWRPES
+454 TWRPQDQTGP
-460 LARQPEAAKSADAI
+460 ARQPEAAKSADAI
-474 GALLAMHHPDDGLD
+474 GALLATHHVDDSLD
-488 GPASQRVAVPAS
+488 SLAGQRIAVPAS

-517 RLDPEATAVIVPAVL
+517 RLDPEATAVILPAAPTGQSVE
-532 TGRGIAGGTGSTTAP
+532 TGRRITGTGSTAAT

-553 IRTAPEHVYL
+553 IRTAPEQVYL
-563 DGFQSRGQTSDH
+563 DGFQPRGQTSDH

-587 IASFK
+587 TARFR

>member
-1 MLFIDRTDALLPWSS
+1 MNVSE
-16 LPDRACLSGR
+16 
-26 GLSKRRRR
+26 
-34 NRRRRQIARNKNNVQ
+34 NVQ
-49 GMNVTESE
+49 N
-57 QKAPGAS
+57 APGAS
-64 HRWRWLPAL
+64 RLWTLPAIIAAFL
-73 VVALFCLCVTN
+73 CLCVTG
-84 ASAETR
+84 AFAETR
-90 ALRIQHLHTGEK
+90 ALKIQHLHTGEK

-108 RNGRYDQA
+108 RNGRYDPA

-121 NFMLRDW
+121 NLMLRDW
-128 RRNEPTRMD
+128 RRNEPTKMD

-145 QAYRASGST
+145 QAYRASGSRA
-154 SYIHVVSAYRSP
+154 YIHVVSAYRSP
-166 ATNAMLRG
+166 ATNAMLRS

-200 KKLRDIGLRMQGGGV
+200 KKLRDIGLKMQGGGV

-269 FAAYKSRKATG
+269 FAAYKSRKGAG
-280 TPNIELASADGG
+280 TPNIDLASADGG
-292 QRKSRGLL
+292 QRRPARGLL

-310 EADDVADAVPAP
+310 ETDDVAEAVPAP
-322 RKPAKSVEPRPAGQ
+322 RKPAKSVEPRPAG
-336 AIAIVPPQD
+336 IAIVPPQD
-345 AQRADIQIAA
+345 AQRADIQMA
-355 SDPGEESPAGQKG
+355 SVDRAEESPIGPEG

-378 APNAVP
+378 APGSVP
-384 LPAFAPRAEATA
+384 LPAFAPRSGS
-396 SIATPQTAPFAI
+396 SIPTPQLAPLAAANASTARAELANPTATDAEI
-408 ASASMTQ
+408 PSGKSAG
-415 TELPAAKPAATNA
+415 PAGGAP
-428 EMPMGKTD
+428 D
-436 TAALSVTP
+436 
-444 EMVALNVPLP
+444 MVAFNIPLP

-460 LARQPEAAKSADAI
+460 PTRQLEADKSGDAVA
-474 GALLAMHHPDDGLD
+474 ALLALNHADDGHNGLA
-488 GPASQRVAVPAS
+488 GQRVSVAQS

-517 RLDPEATAVIVPAVL
+517 NLDPEATAVIVPAAL
-532 TGRGIAGGTGSTTAP
+532 SRPIETGRGIAGGASTAAAP
-547 VIAANF
+547 VIAANL
-553 IRTAPEHVYL
+553 IRTAPEHIYL
-563 DGFQSRGQTSDH
+563 DGFQPRGQTSDH

>member
-1 MLFIDRTDALLPWSS
+1 
-16 LPDRACLSGR
+16 
-26 GLSKRRRR
+26 
-34 NRRRRQIARNKNNVQ
+34 
-49 GMNVTESE
+49 MNVIKSE
-57 QKAPGAS
+57 QNAPGAS
-64 HRWRWLPAL
+64 HRWTLLPVIMAAFL
-73 VVALFCLCVTN
+73 CLCVTS
-84 ASAETR
+84 AFAETR
-90 ALRIQHLHTGEK
+90 ALKIQHLHTGEK

-108 RNGRYDQA
+108 RNGRYDPA

-121 NFMLRDW
+121 NLMLRDW
-128 RRNEPTRMD
+128 RRNEPTKMD

-154 SYIHVVSAYRSP
+154 AYIHVVSAYRSP
-166 ATNAMLRG
+166 ATNAMLRS

-200 KKLRDIGLRMQGGGV
+200 KKLRDIGLKMQGGGV

-263 PGYGQA
+263 PGYEQA
-269 FAAYKSRKATG
+269 FAAYKSRKGAG
-280 TPNIELASADGG
+280 TPNIELASVDGD
-292 QRKSRGLL
+292 QRKARGLL
-300 ATLLGGRGAD
+300 ATLLGGGD
-310 EADDVADAVPAP
+310 EPDDVAEAVPAP
-322 RKPAKSVEPRPAGQ
+322 RKRAKSVESRPVGQ
-336 AIAIVPPQD
+336 GIAIVPPQE
-345 AQRADIQIAA
+345 AQRADIQMA
-355 SDPGEESPAGQKG
+355 SADRAEESPAGQKG

-378 APNAVP
+378 APGSVP
-384 LPAFAPRAEATA
+384 LPAFAPRTELAAPVPTQE
-396 SIATPQTAPFAI
+396 TAPFAI
-408 ASASMTQ
+408 AGGSTARA
-415 TELPAAKPAATNA
+415 ELANAKPDAANA
-428 EMPMGKTD
+428 ETPVGKAD
-436 TAALSVTP
+436 AAAAGVAP
-444 EMVALNVPLP
+444 DMVALNIPLP

-460 LARQPEAAKSADAI
+460 RTSPARQPEAVKSRDAV
-474 GALLAMHHPDDGLD
+474 GALLAMHHPADGLD
-488 GPASQRVAVPAS
+488 GLAGQRVAVPLS
-500 KPEDRVRTSPKA
+500 QPEDRVRTSPKA

-517 RLDPEATAVIVPAVL
+517 RLDPEAAVIVPAAL
-532 TGRGIAGGTGSTTAP
+532 SGRPIGTGRGITGGAGPATAP

-563 DGFQSRGQTSDH
+563 DGFQPRGQTSDH

-580 SAVKFLP
+580 SAVRFLP

>member
-1 MLFIDRTDALLPWSS
+1 MNVSE
-16 LPDRACLSGR
+16 
-26 GLSKRRRR
+26 
-34 NRRRRQIARNKNNVQ
+34 NVQ
-49 GMNVTESE
+49 N
-57 QKAPGAS
+57 APGAS
-64 HRWRWLPAL
+64 RLWTLPAIIAAFL
-73 VVALFCLCVTN
+73 CLCVTG
-84 ASAETR
+84 AFAETR
-90 ALRIQHLHTGEK
+90 ALKIQHLHTGEK

-108 RNGRYDQA
+108 RNGRYDPA

-121 NFMLRDW
+121 NLMLRDW
-128 RRNEPTRMD
+128 RRNEPTKMD

-145 QAYRASGST
+145 QAYRASGSRA
-154 SYIHVVSAYRSP
+154 YIHVVSAYRSP
-166 ATNAMLRG
+166 ATNAMLRS

-200 KKLRDIGLRMQGGGV
+200 KKLRDIGLKMQGGGV

-269 FAAYKSRKATG
+269 FAAYKSRKGAG
-280 TPNIELASADGG
+280 TPNIDLASADGG
-292 QRKSRGLL
+292 QRRPARGLL

-310 EADDVADAVPAP
+310 ETDDVAEAMPAP
-322 RKPAKSVEPRPAGQ
+322 RKPAKSVEPRPAG
-336 AIAIVPPQD
+336 IAIVPPQD
-345 AQRADIQIAA
+345 AQRADIQMA
-355 SDPGEESPAGQKG
+355 SVDRAEESPIGPEG

-378 APNAVP
+378 APGSVP
-384 LPAFAPRAEATA
+384 LPAFAPRSGSTT
-396 SIATPQTAPFAI
+396 SIPTPQLAPLAAANASTARAELANPTATDAEI
-408 ASASMTQ
+408 PSGKSAG
-415 TELPAAKPAATNA
+415 PAGGAP
-428 EMPMGKTD
+428 D
-436 TAALSVTP
+436 
-444 EMVALNVPLP
+444 MVAFNIPLP

-460 LARQPEAAKSADAI
+460 PTRQLEADKSGDAVA
-474 GALLAMHHPDDGLD
+474 ALLALNHADDGHNGLA
-488 GPASQRVAVPAS
+488 GQRVSVAQS

-517 RLDPEATAVIVPAVL
+517 NLDPEATAVIVPAAL
-532 TGRGIAGGTGSTTAP
+532 SRPIETGRGIAGGASTAAAP
-547 VIAANF
+547 VIAANL
-553 IRTAPEHVYL
+553 IRTAPEHIYL
-563 DGFQSRGQTSDH
+563 DGFQPRGQTSDH